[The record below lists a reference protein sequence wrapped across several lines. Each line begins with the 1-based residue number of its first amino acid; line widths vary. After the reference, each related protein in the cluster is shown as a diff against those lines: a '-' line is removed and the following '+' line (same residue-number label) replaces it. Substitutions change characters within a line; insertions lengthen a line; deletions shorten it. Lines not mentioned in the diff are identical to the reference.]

1 MYLLSYSFEC
11 ILPLSFECVNA
22 FFYIQM
28 YTFLIKYA
36 ILILQ
41 GGVPMTVSENIR
53 FFRKKVGYTQKQLS
67 ELAGI
72 ATITLQ
78 QYELEK
84 REPKLENL
92 QKIATALGVPL
103 AALLDIEETDQ
114 ALNVLSDFKN
124 VEVKQSK
131 YPDMF
136 NLSELKQYFSL
147 NKKGKN
153 KALSY
158 IEDLAKLPE
167 YTKTDN

>member
-1 MYLLSYSFEC
+1 M
-11 ILPLSFECVNA
+11 I
-22 FFYIQM
+22 
-28 YTFLIKYA
+28 
-36 ILILQ
+36 
-41 GGVPMTVSENIR
+41 VSENIR
-53 FFRKKVGYTQKQLS
+53 YFRKERGYTQKQLS

-92 QKIATALGVPL
+92 QKIADALGVPI
-103 AALLDIEETDQ
+103 AALLDIDETDQ
-114 ALNVLSDFKN
+114 ALNTLSGFKN
-124 VEVKQSK
+124 VDVNPAK

-136 NLSELKQYFSL
+136 NLKELEPYFSL
-147 NKKGKN
+147 NRKGKN

-167 YTKTDN
+167 YTDN

>member
-1 MYLLSYSFEC
+1 
-11 ILPLSFECVNA
+11 
-22 FFYIQM
+22 
-28 YTFLIKYA
+28 
-36 ILILQ
+36 
-41 GGVPMTVSENIR
+41 MTVSENIR
-53 FFRKKVGYTQKQLS
+53 YFRKERGYTQKQLS

-92 QKIATALGVPL
+92 QKIADALGVPI
-103 AALLDIEETDQ
+103 AAILDIDETDQ
-114 ALNVLSDFKN
+114 ALNTLSGFKN
-124 VEVKQSK
+124 VDVNLHQ

-136 NLSELKQYFSL
+136 NLKELEPYFLL
-147 NKKGKN
+147 NRKGKN

-167 YTKTDN
+167 YTSDRN

>member
-1 MYLLSYSFEC
+1 M
-11 ILPLSFECVNA
+11 
-22 FFYIQM
+22 
-28 YTFLIKYA
+28 K
-36 ILILQ
+36 
-41 GGVPMTVSENIR
+41 VSENIR
-53 FFRKKVGYTQKQLS
+53 YFRKQLGYTQKQLA
-67 ELAGI
+67 ELADI

-92 QKIATALGVPL
+92 QKIATALCVPL

-124 VEVKQSK
+124 IEVKQSQ

-136 NLSELKQYFSL
+136 NLSELKPYFSL
-147 NKKGKN
+147 NKKGKH

-167 YTKTDN
+167 YTKED

>member
-1 MYLLSYSFEC
+1 
-11 ILPLSFECVNA
+11 
-22 FFYIQM
+22 
-28 YTFLIKYA
+28 
-36 ILILQ
+36 
-41 GGVPMTVSENIR
+41 MTVSENIR